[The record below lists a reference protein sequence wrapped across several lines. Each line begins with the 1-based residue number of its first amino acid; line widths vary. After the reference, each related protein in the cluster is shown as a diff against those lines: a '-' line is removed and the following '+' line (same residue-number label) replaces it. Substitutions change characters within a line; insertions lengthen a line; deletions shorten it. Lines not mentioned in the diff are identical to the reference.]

1 MVYIENAAYYAGTK
15 PPASR
20 LVTYQLLLPLF
31 ESCRSDLC
39 QQSYYLDITYWDL
52 HKMRT
57 DEFFLITTL
66 PLLV

>member
-15 PPASR
+15 LPTSKQIGNIPTV
-20 LVTYQLLLPLF
+20 VTSL

-39 QQSYYLDITYWDL
+39 QPSYYLEITYWDL

-57 DEFFLITTL
+57 DFFLI
-66 PLLV
+66 